1 MPRPPKHVPPD
12 TLGGRIRAARESL
25 HLSLA
30 HVAGDRYSTSLIS
43 QIERN
48 RVEPSQESLRFL
60 AERLQLPLEELK
72 VLALQQRESEVE
84 AHQYKIY
91 QELRIEALQ
100 ALSSKRPYQARD
112 LLKNLSLAQIP
123 APLRWRLAALRGQC
137 YFTLREFLAAQ
148 RDFMYAVTELPQ
160 SVPADQQLE
169 AMTLHLHLAAALRE
183 LQQFD
188 AAFDEYQVA
197 LNLMDPNTA
206 LNYIAEAHWGMSL
219 VAFERANLAECL
231 DGREEQ
237 LYIAIKHAE
246 NACILYRSIGENIR
260 DALLTCQIG
269 LIEQALGKLDDA
281 RKHLFEVLQ
290 KWTPQLDKFVQGVSS
305 SKGNSRRV
313 QEVANVIS
321 ALACSLAGIE
331 LEAHKYEEALTYAH
345 QARYAGQFSYKIRRA
360 EAEMIVGRILEAR
373 NMQEEA
379 AEEAFRAAINELADT
394 QRIAARIR
402 AHELL
407 GRHLLKK
414 GNTRAGDEE
423 LDKARRLSHQAPLF
437 SSSAISGNNENDEAS
452 KLN

>member
-48 RVEPSQESLRFL
+48 RVEPSEESLQFL
-60 AERLQLPLEELK
+60 AKRLQLPLEELK
-72 VLALQQRESEVE
+72 VLAKQQRESEVE

-91 QELRIEALQ
+91 QELRTEALQ
-100 ALSSKRPYQARD
+100 ALSTKHPYQARD
-112 LLKNLSLAQIP
+112 LLKDLSLGQVP
-123 APLRWRLAALRGQC
+123 TPLRWRLAALRGQC

-148 RDFMYAVTELPQ
+148 RDFMYAVTELPP
-160 SVPADQQLE
+160 SVPADQQME

-183 LQQFD
+183 LNQFD
-188 AAFDEYQVA
+188 AAFEEYQVA
-197 LNLMDPNTA
+197 LNLMSSSTA

-219 VAFERANLAECL
+219 VAFERANLVECPP
-231 DGREEQ
+231 DREKE
-237 LYIAIKHAE
+237 LSLALKHAE

-269 LIEQALGKLDDA
+269 LIEQASGKLDDA
-281 RKHLFEVLQ
+281 RRHLCEVLEE
-290 KWTPQLDKFVQGVSS
+290 WTPQLDKLVQEGSP
-305 SKGNSRRV
+305 SKANVRNV

-321 ALACSLAGIE
+321 VVACSLAGIE
-331 LEAHKYEEALTYAH
+331 FDVQNYDEALKYAH
-345 QARYAGQFSYKIRRA
+345 QARQAGQFSYKIRRA
-360 EAEMIVGRILEAR
+360 EAEMILGRILEAR
-373 NMQEEA
+373 NIHDGA
-379 AEEAFRAAINELADT
+379 AEEAFRTAIKELANT
-394 QRIAARIR
+394 QRLAARIR

-414 GNTRAGDEE
+414 GDTRAGDEE
-423 LDKARRLSHQAPLF
+423 LDNGRRLSHQAPLF
-437 SSSAISGNNENDEAS
+437 SSSAITANNENDEAS
-452 KLN
+452 RLN

>member
-48 RVEPSQESLRFL
+48 RVEPSRESLQFL

-72 VLALQQRESEVE
+72 VLAQQQRESEVE
-84 AHQYKIY
+84 AHQYKFY
-91 QELRIEALQ
+91 QELRTEALQ
-100 ALSSKRPYQARD
+100 ALSAKHPYQARD
-112 LLKNLSLAQIP
+112 LLKNLNLAQIP

-206 LNYIAEAHWGMSL
+206 LNYVAEAHWGMSL

-237 LYIAIKHAE
+237 LYIAIKHVS
-246 NACILYRSIGENIR
+246 ISLRSCKNGRRNWTSLCREFPHLR
-260 DALLTCQIG
+260 ATRG
-269 LIEQALGKLDDA
+269 GS
-281 RKHLFEVLQ
+281 RK
-290 KWTPQLDKFVQGVSS
+290 WP
-305 SKGNSRRV
+305 
-313 QEVANVIS
+313 
-321 ALACSLAGIE
+321 
-331 LEAHKYEEALTYAH
+331 
-345 QARYAGQFSYKIRRA
+345 
-360 EAEMIVGRILEAR
+360 M
-373 NMQEEA
+373 
-379 AEEAFRAAINELADT
+379 
-394 QRIAARIR
+394 
-402 AHELL
+402 
-407 GRHLLKK
+407 
-414 GNTRAGDEE
+414 
-423 LDKARRLSHQAPLF
+423 
-437 SSSAISGNNENDEAS
+437 
-452 KLN
+452 

>member
-12 TLGGRIRAARESL
+12 TLGGRIRAARENL
-25 HLSLA
+25 HLSLER
-30 HVAGDRYSTSLIS
+30 VAAGRYSTSLIS

-48 RVEPSQESLRFL
+48 RVEPSQESLQFL

-72 VLALQQRESEVE
+72 VLAQQQRESEVE

-91 QELRIEALQ
+91 QELRTEALQ
-100 ALSSKRPYQARD
+100 ALSAKRPYQARD
-112 LLKNLSLAQIP
+112 LLKDLNLAQIP

-148 RDFMYAVTELPQ
+148 RDFLYAVTELPAT
-160 SVPADQQLE
+160 VPEDQQLE

-183 LQQFD
+183 LQQLD

-206 LNYIAEAHWGMSL
+206 LNNVAEAHWGMSL

-231 DGREEQ
+231 DGKEEQ
-237 LYIAIKHAE
+237 LHIALEHAE
-246 NACILYRSIGENIR
+246 NACILYRSIGENVR

-281 RKHLFEVLQ
+281 RKHLLEVLQ
-290 KWTPQLDKFVQGVSS
+290 RWTPQLDKLVQAVSP
-305 SKGNSRRV
+305 SKVNSRRV
-313 QEVANVIS
+313 QELANVIS
-321 ALACSLAGIE
+321 AVACSLAGIE
-331 LEAHKYEEALTYAH
+331 LEAHNYEEALAYAQ
-345 QARYAGQFSYKIRRA
+345 QARNAGQFSYKIRRA

-373 NMQEEA
+373 NMQESA

-414 GNTRAGDEE
+414 GNTQSGDEE
-423 LDKARRLSHQAPLF
+423 LDKARRLSRQAPLF
-437 SSSAISGNNENDEAS
+437 SSSAISANNENDEAS
-452 KLN
+452 KPN